1 MQARA
6 KSVSV
11 LVALTLILLACNRQE
26 TFNGTLSVLGNP
38 ITTTGTFGPFQLVGE
53 VSVSDSEPE
62 LIGDVAGHPGKSYA
76 YLARWGGSQ
85 CEGPEKRGQQLPD
98 GGAYVIDI
106 SNPAQPRQVGFIP
119 AHQDTLVGEGLQV
132 VNITTPKFSGDIL
145 VMNHEGCGKNYK
157 AGFSL
162 WNVTNPL
169 KPVKLALQE
178 GDFTTDGGHNNPHD
192 ANQTHS
198 AFAWDAGAKAYLV
211 ATDDDEVTDVDIFDI
226 TNPKQPKLLVELN
239 LNQFDIGQL
248 NLGSFQGTFLHDMV
262 VKQIAGRFIML
273 LSYWDGGYVKLDVTD
288 PANPVFLDDTQYAN
302 VDPQLLAATGVALL
316 PEGNGHQAEFTAD
329 NAFIIATDEDFT
341 TARVVA
347 AFGGQNYQAG
357 VADFGPSILDTPLS
371 GQVVWTGGFGC
382 TPAELPAAPTSD
394 SIALIERGV
403 CFFQEKAAAAFARG
417 YAGYIVAN
425 DVARGDAL
433 ITMSPL
439 DGGPYPPIPGAFVG
453 FSAGEAMKGAVGA
466 TNGAVTVSAVFDGWG
481 YVQLFDANTL
491 TNLDTFVVPEAMDPA
506 FATGFGDLSVHEVA
520 TDPTDPDIG
529 YLSYYAAGMR
539 VVQIQCSP
547 ACQLVEVGGYTNPN
561 ASFWG
566 VEVWTQPT
574 TGQEYV
580 LGSDRNSGL
589 KIFKYTGP

>member
-1 MQARA
+1 
-6 KSVSV
+6 
-11 LVALTLILLACNRQE
+11 
-26 TFNGTLSVLGNP
+26 
-38 ITTTGTFGPFQLVGE
+38 
-53 VSVSDSEPE
+53 
-62 LIGDVAGHPGKSYA
+62 
-76 YLARWGGSQ
+76 
-85 CEGPEKRGQQLPD
+85 
-98 GGAYVIDI
+98 
-106 SNPAQPRQVGFIP
+106 
-119 AHQDTLVGEGLQV
+119 
-132 VNITTPKFSGDIL
+132 
-145 VMNHEGCGKNYK
+145 
-157 AGFSL
+157 L